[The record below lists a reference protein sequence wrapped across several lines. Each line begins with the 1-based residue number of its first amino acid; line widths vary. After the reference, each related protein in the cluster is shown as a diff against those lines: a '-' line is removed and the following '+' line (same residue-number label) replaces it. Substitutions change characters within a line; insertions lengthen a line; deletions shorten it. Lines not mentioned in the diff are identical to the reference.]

1 MLTRRGVGSIV
12 AQGDNKLAAGDLDG
26 ALALYQEAMDGFRS
40 NNFKRPK
47 LKEKLD
53 AAKEQIAAAAA
64 APAMTPRE
72 PEPAVD
78 QSVEIAEDEC

>member
-1 MLTRRGVGSIV
+1 MRTCWPCFVQ
-12 AQGDNKLAAGDLDG
+12 ADDKQAAGDLDG

-40 NNFKRPK
+40 NGYKRPK

-53 AAKEQIAAAAA
+53 EVKERIAAAGS
-64 APAMTPRE
+64 E

-78 QSVEIAEDEC
+78 QSVEVTAEDEC